1 MTYTHHELKEKTLA
15 ELKEIAAGIDD
26 EAVKGY
32 SQMNKEHLVK
42 QLCAV
47 LKIDIH
53 DHHTAKIPEKTSFK
67 AQIKALKQERDKL
80 AGTQDRKR
88 LGEIREQ
95 IGRLKHKL
103 RKAAV

>member
-1 MTYTHHELKEKTLA
+1 MTYTHHDLKAKTLA
-15 ELKEIAAGIDD
+15 ELKVIAAGIED

-53 DHHTAKIPEKTSFK
+53 EHHTAKIPEKTSIK
-67 AQIKALKQERDKL
+67 VQIRALKQERDKL
-80 AGTQDRKR
+80 IGAHDHKQ
-88 LGEIREQ
+88 LGEIRER

>member
-1 MTYTHHELKEKTLA
+1 MTYTHHDLKAKTLA
-15 ELKEIAAGIDD
+15 ELKVIAAGIED

-53 DHHTAKIPEKTSFK
+53 EHHTAKIPEKTGIK
-67 AQIKALKQERDKL
+67 AQIRALKQERDKL
-80 AGTQDRKR
+80 MGAHDHKQ
-88 LGEIREQ
+88 LGEIRAK
-95 IGRLKHKL
+95 IGSLKHRL

>member
-1 MTYTHHELKEKTLA
+1 MTYTHHDLKAKTLA
-15 ELKEIAAGIDD
+15 ELKEIAAGMED

-47 LKIDIH
+47 LRIDMH
-53 DHHTAKIPEKTSFK
+53 EHHTAKIPEKTSIK
-67 AQIKALKQERDKL
+67 AQIRSLKQERDKL
-80 AGTQDRKR
+80 MGSHDHKQ
-88 LGEIREQ
+88 LGEIRAK
-95 IGRLKHKL
+95 IGLLKHRL

>member
-1 MTYTHHELKEKTLA
+1 MTYTHHDLKAKTLA
-15 ELKEIAAGIDD
+15 ELKEIAAGMED

-47 LKIDIH
+47 LKIDMH
-53 DHHTAKIPEKTSFK
+53 EHHTAKIPEKTSIK
-67 AQIKALKQERDKL
+67 AQIRSLKQERDKL
-80 AGTQDRKR
+80 MGSHDHKQ
-88 LGEIREQ
+88 LGEIRAK
-95 IGRLKHKL
+95 IGLLKHRL

>member
-1 MTYTHHELKEKTLA
+1 MTYTHHELKAKTLA

-32 SQMNKEHLVK
+32 SQMNKEHLIK
-42 QLCAV
+42 QLCAA

-53 DHHTAKIPEKTSFK
+53 EHHTAKIPEKTGIK
-67 AQIKALKQERDKL
+67 GQIRALKQERDKL
-80 AGTQDRKR
+80 LGAHDHKA
-88 LGEIREQ
+88 LGEIREK
-95 IGRLKHKL
+95 IGRLKHRL

>member
-15 ELKEIAAGIDD
+15 ELKEIAAGLQN
-26 EAVKGY
+26 EVVEGY

-42 QLCAV
+42 QLCVA
-47 LKIDIH
+47 LKIDVH
-53 DHHTAKIPEKTSFK
+53 EHHTAKIPEKTGIK
-67 AQIKALKQERDKL
+67 ARIRALKQERNKL
-80 AGTQDRKR
+80 MGSHDHRQ
-88 LGEIREQ
+88 LGLIRAK

>member
-1 MTYTHHELKEKTLA
+1 MTYTHHDLKAKTLA

-47 LKIDIH
+47 LKIDVH
-53 DHHTAKIPEKTSFK
+53 EHHAAKIPEKTSFK

-80 AGTQDRKR
+80 MGTHDHKR

-103 RKAAV
+103 RRAAV

>member
-1 MTYTHHELKEKTLA
+1 MAFTHHELKEKTLA
-15 ELKEIAAGIDD
+15 ELKEIAAGLQD

-42 QLCAV
+42 QLCMA

-53 DHHTAKIPEKTSFK
+53 EHHTAKIPEKTGIK
-67 AQIKALKQERDKL
+67 AEIKALKRERDKL
-80 AGTQDRKR
+80 MGSHDHER
-88 LGEIREQ
+88 LGAIRVK
-95 IGRLKHKL
+95 IARLKHRL